1 MSMVFKR
8 VFVLLS
14 LAGFILAAA
23 GDLYEYKI
31 GPKDLLIIRVFQV
44 PELNTTVRVGEDGTI
59 TLPLLGKISV
69 GGLTRYQ
76 LERKIAGLLSR
87 KFVKNPQVTVFIKEY
102 RSRTALIM
110 GAVRK
115 PGSYEIVGKTTLL
128 QLIAMAGGITS
139 AARDRII
146 VIRNQDGRQR
156 SLIIPIADLLLE
168 GKVKENIE
176 ILPGDVVNIPGQINI
191 EVYVFGQVR
200 NPGVVSLPL
209 GSGTTVLQAIAKA
222 GGFTERA
229 KKSSVLIRR
238 REEGREKIIVVNI
251 KAILRGKA
259 QNIKLKPYDVIYVPE
274 SLF

>member
-1 MSMVFKR
+1 MSTAFKK
-8 VFVLLS
+8 LS
-14 LAGFILAAA
+14 LALALAFTLWAA
-23 GDLYEYKI
+23 NENLYQYRI

-44 PELNTTVRVGEDGTI
+44 PELNITVRVGEDGTI
-59 TLPLLGKISV
+59 TLPLLGKIPV
-69 GGLTRYQ
+69 EGLTRYQ
-76 LERKIAGLLSR
+76 LERKISELLS
-87 KFVKNPQVTVFIKEY
+87 KKYVKNPQVTVFIKEY

-128 QLIAMAGGITS
+128 QLIAMAGGIIQG
-139 AARDRII
+139 AQDRII
-146 VIRNQDGRQR
+146 VIRNQGKQQK
-156 SLIIPIADLLLE
+156 SIIIPIEDLLIE
-168 GKVKENIE
+168 GNVRENID
-176 ILPGDVVNIPGQINI
+176 ILPGDVVNIPGQITI

-209 GSGTTVLQAIAKA
+209 GSGTTILQAIARA

-238 REEGREKIIVVNI
+238 REGGKEKIIKVNI
-251 KAILRGKA
+251 KAILKGKA
-259 QNIKLKPYDVIYVPE
+259 KNIKLKPYDVIYVPE